1 MTSSEITE
9 VITQTINSLFNNLV
23 GSIDNSLYSILDD
36 ITFISTDII
45 KDSYFEKILGAN
57 TNNGILLIANSLL
70 VGFILYYCI
79 QLLFSTYINV
89 KIENPFKFIFKI
101 LLIGIFINS
110 SFFICEK
117 FLYINSIVSS
127 SIRAIGENLYKKDI
141 CFSTLITELNSC
153 ITVETEFNFLSFN
166 GILKFISSAG
176 LINLIF
182 TYSLRYIMIKV
193 FILIFPFCILTLS
206 NQNTNWIFKSWIK
219 CFLSLLL
226 VQQLISIIFL
236 IIFSINFNSN
246 IFSQFMYIGSIYAL
260 IKANSYIRE
269 IFGGIS
275 TDVQNS
281 FSRFNYLI
289 KH

>member
-9 VITQTINSLFNNLV
+9 VITQTINSLFNNLI

-36 ITFISTDII
+36 ITFISEDII
-45 KDSYFEKILGAN
+45 KDSYFEKILGTN
-57 TNNGILLIANSLL
+57 TNNGMLLIANSLL
-70 VGFILYYCI
+70 VGFVLYYCI
-79 QLLFSTYINV
+79 QLLFSTYINT

-110 SFFICEK
+110 SFFICER
-117 FLYINSIVSS
+117 FLYINSIISS

-153 ITVETEFNFLSFN
+153 ITVETEFNFLSFS

-275 TDVQNS
+275 TDVQNN